1 VAHRLH
7 PSKPRMK
14 LRFLMAVAVAVVV
27 PVAGAPGEDDQ
38 AVPTNINSR
47 YTIEKVSISG
57 WRNAL
62 ISSPLRTE
70 LDHVVGEKLDQ
81 PRLEKLADRMRK
93 ELHVSDVA
101 VKVTKGTAPDHV
113 LVTFEVKS
121 KEQRF
126 DLNVAKFLYDSEQG
140 WSGEGTATTRI
151 GGNAFT
157 LGLVSDGDA
166 LLERF
171 AGLKL
176 RYQRDNMGTKWLGL
190 RFEFDTFHD
199 QWNRAT
205 LSAVS
210 AADDTSAVEPF
221 TYRNR
226 QVFTP
231 EARLFLAEP
240 LELDFGVRFARYRPS
255 TPGANTESSNAV
267 VSTLRYHQRWG
278 SEGDSHRQELEG
290 SYSFDTATR
299 ILETDP
305 VYTRHMARARY
316 KLHHGHNSVQVGF
329 LAGRIYGKTPLFDRF
344 VLGDSS
350 TLRGWNKFDLDPLGG
365 SHVAH
370 GSIDYAYRFFQV
382 FYDTGAVWDR
392 PQDRAQKQ
400 SLGVGLRKDNFQL
413 AVAFPVRAGRVNP
426 MFFAGMNF

>member
-1 VAHRLH
+1 
-7 PSKPRMK
+7 MK
-14 LRFLMAVAVAVVV
+14 LQFLMAVAVAVV

-38 AVPTNINSR
+38 AITTNINSR

-81 PRLEKLADRMRK
+81 PRLEKLADRMKK

-140 WSGEGTATTRI
+140 WSGEGAATTRI

-171 AGLKL
+171 AGLKV
-176 RYQRDNMGTKWLGL
+176 RYQRDNIPLPGVAKRLGL

-205 LSAVS
+205 LAAVS
-210 AADDTSAVEPF
+210 ASSESSPVEPV
-221 TYRNR
+221 TYRDR

-278 SEGDSHRQELEG
+278 SAGDSQQQEVEG

-299 ILETDP
+299 FFESDP

-316 KLHHGHNSVQVGF
+316 KLHHGHNSVQVSF
-329 LAGRIYGKTPLFDRF
+329 LAGRIYGQTPLFDRF
-344 VLGDSS
+344 VLGDAS

-370 GSIDYAYRFFQV
+370 GSIDYGYRFFQV

-392 PQDRAQKQ
+392 PQDREQKQ
-400 SLGVGLRKDNFQL
+400 SLGAGLRKDNFQL
-413 AVAFPVRAGRVNP
+413 AVAFPVRAGRADP

>member
-1 VAHRLH
+1 
-7 PSKPRMK
+7 MK
-14 LRFLMAVAVAVVV
+14 LQVLMLAAVAVAF
-27 PVAGAPGEDDQ
+27 AGTPGEDDPSQ
-38 AVPTNINSR
+38 PTNVNAR
-47 YTIEKVSISG
+47 YTIEKVNIAG
-57 WRNAL
+57 FQNRL

-70 LDHVVGEKLDQ
+70 LDQVVGEKLDQ
-81 PRLEKLADRMRK
+81 SRLDKLADRMKK
-93 ELHVSDVA
+93 ELHVSDVM
-101 VKVTKGTAPDHV
+101 VKVTRGTAPDHV

-171 AGLKL
+171 AGLKA
-176 RYQRDNMGTKWLGL
+176 RYQRDHLGTKWLGL

-205 LSAVS
+205 LEAVNES
-210 AADDTSAVEPF
+210 PNAAVEPV
-221 TYRNR
+221 TYRDR
-226 QVFTP
+226 QVFMP
-231 EARLFLAEP
+231 EARLYLAEP

-278 SEGDSHRQELEG
+278 SAADIQQQEWEASYALEA
-290 SYSFDTATR
+290 ATR
-299 ILETDP
+299 VFNSDP
-305 VYTRHMARARY
+305 VYARHMARARY
-316 KLHHGHNSVQVGF
+316 KFRRGRNSVQVGF
-329 LAGRIYGKTPLFDRF
+329 LAGVIHGQTPLFDRF
-344 VLGDSS
+344 VLGDAA
-350 TLRGWNKFDLDPLGG
+350 TLRGWSKFDIDPLGG

-370 GSIDYAYRFFQV
+370 GSIDYLYRFFQV

-392 PQDRAQKQ
+392 AQDREQKQ
-400 SLGVGLRKDNFQL
+400 SVGTGFKKDNFQL
-413 AVAFPVRAGRVNP
+413 AVAFPLRAGRVDP

>member
-1 VAHRLH
+1 
-7 PSKPRMK
+7 MK
-14 LRFLMAVAVAVVV
+14 LQVLMLAAVAVAF
-27 PVAGAPGEDDQ
+27 AGTPGEDDPSQ
-38 AVPTNINSR
+38 PTNVNAR
-47 YTIEKVSISG
+47 YTIEKVNIAG
-57 WRNAL
+57 FQNRL

-70 LDHVVGEKLDQ
+70 LDQVVGEKLDQ
-81 PRLEKLADRMRK
+81 SRLDKLADRMKK
-93 ELHVSDVA
+93 ELHVSDVM
-101 VKVTKGTAPDHV
+101 VKVTRGTAPDHV

-171 AGLKL
+171 AGLKA
-176 RYQRDNMGTKWLGL
+176 RYQRDHLGTKWLGL

-205 LSAVS
+205 LEAVNES
-210 AADDTSAVEPF
+210 PNAAVEPV
-221 TYRNR
+221 TYRDR
-226 QVFTP
+226 QVFMP
-231 EARLFLAEP
+231 EARLYLAEP

-278 SEGDSHRQELEG
+278 SAADIQQQEWEA
-290 SYSFDTATR
+290 SYALDAATR
-299 ILETDP
+299 VFNSDP
-305 VYTRHMARARY
+305 VYARHMARARY
-316 KLHHGHNSVQVGF
+316 KFRRGRNSVQVGF
-329 LAGRIYGKTPLFDRF
+329 LAGVIHGQTPLFDRF
-344 VLGDSS
+344 VLGDAA
-350 TLRGWNKFDLDPLGG
+350 TLRGWSKFDIDPLGG

-370 GSIDYAYRFFQV
+370 GSIDYLYRFFQV

-392 PQDRAQKQ
+392 AQDREQKQ
-400 SLGVGLRKDNFQL
+400 SVGTGFKKDNFQL
-413 AVAFPVRAGRVNP
+413 AVAFPLRAGRVDP

>member
-1 VAHRLH
+1 
-7 PSKPRMK
+7 MK
-14 LRFLMAVAVAVVV
+14 LLFLMTVAVAV
-27 PVAGAPGEDDQ
+27 PMAAAPGEDDP
-38 AVPTNINSR
+38 AIATNINSR
-47 YTIEKVSISG
+47 YTIEKVSVSG
-57 WRNAL
+57 FGNSL

-81 PRLEKLADRMRK
+81 SRLEKLADRMKR
-93 ELHVSDVA
+93 ELRVSDVA

-121 KEQRF
+121 KQQRF
-126 DLNVAKFLYDSEQG
+126 DLNVAKFLYDAEQG
-140 WSGEGTATTRI
+140 WSGEGTAATRI

-171 AGLKL
+171 AGLRAL
-176 RYQRDNMGTKWLGL
+176 YQRDRLAGKWLGL
-190 RFEFDTFHD
+190 RFEFDTFHE

-205 LSAVS
+205 REAVS
-210 AADDTSAVEPF
+210 APADNSVEAV
-221 TYRNR
+221 TYRDR
-226 QVFTP
+226 QVFMP
-231 EARLFLAEP
+231 EARLYLAEP
-240 LELDFGVRFARYRPS
+240 LELDFGVRFARYWLS

-278 SEGDSHRQELEG
+278 SEGDLQHQEVEG
-290 SYSFDTATR
+290 SYSFEEATR
-299 ILETDP
+299 AFESDS

-316 KLHHGHNSVQVGF
+316 KFRDGHNSVQVSF
-329 LAGRIYGKTPLFDRF
+329 LGGRIYGQTPLFDRF
-344 VLGDSS
+344 VLGDAS

-370 GSIDYAYRFFQV
+370 GSVDYLYRFFQV
-382 FYDTGAVWDR
+382 FYDTGAVWDL
-392 PQDRAQKQ
+392 PQDREQRQ
-400 SLGVGLRKDNFQL
+400 SLGAGLRKDNFQL
-413 AVAFPVRAGRVNP
+413 AVAFPLRAGRVDP

>member
-1 VAHRLH
+1 
-7 PSKPRMK
+7 
-14 LRFLMAVAVAVVV
+14 MAVAIAV
-27 PVAGAPGEDDQ
+27 PSAGAPGEDDP
-38 AVPTNINSR
+38 AIPTNINSR
-47 YTIEKVSISG
+47 YTIEKVSVSG
-57 WRNAL
+57 FGNSL

-70 LDHVVGEKLDQ
+70 LDQVVGEKLDQ
-81 PRLEKLADRMRK
+81 SRLDKLADRMKK

-126 DLNVAKFLYDSEQG
+126 DLNVAKFLYDAEQG

-157 LGLVSDGDA
+157 LGVVSDGDA

-171 AGLKL
+171 AGLKV
-176 RYQRDNMGTKWLGL
+176 RYQRDRLGTKWLGL

-199 QWNRAT
+199 EWNRAT
-205 LSAVS
+205 LEAVS
-210 AADDTSAVEPF
+210 APADTSAVEPV
-221 TYRNR
+221 TYRDR

-231 EARLFLAEP
+231 EARLYLAEP

-278 SEGDSHRQELEG
+278 SEGDLQQQEVEG
-290 SYSFDTATR
+290 SYSFDEATR
-299 ILETDP
+299 AFESDP
-305 VYTRHMARARY
+305 VYTRHVARARY
-316 KLHHGHNSVQVGF
+316 KFHRAHNSVQVSF
-329 LAGRIYGKTPLFDRF
+329 LAGRIYGQTPLFDRF
-344 VLGDSS
+344 VLGDAS

-365 SHVAH
+365 SRVVH
-370 GSIDYAYRFFQV
+370 GSIDYLYRFFQV
-382 FYDTGAVWDR
+382 FYDTGAVWDL
-392 PQDRAQKQ
+392 PQEREQKQ
-400 SLGVGLRKDNFQL
+400 SLGTGLRKDNFQL
-413 AVAFPVRAGRVNP
+413 AVAFPIRPGRVDP

>member
-1 VAHRLH
+1 MLAAVTVA
-7 PSKPRMK
+7 
-14 LRFLMAVAVAVVV
+14 F
-27 PVAGAPGEDDQ
+27 AGTPGEDDPSQ
-38 AVPTNINSR
+38 PTNVNAR
-47 YTIEKVSISG
+47 YTIEKVSIAG
-57 WRNAL
+57 FQNRL

-70 LDHVVGEKLDQ
+70 LDQVVGEKLDQ
-81 PRLEKLADRMRK
+81 SRLDKLADKMKK
-93 ELHVSDVA
+93 ELHVSDVM
-101 VKVTKGTAPDHV
+101 VKVTRGTAPDHV

-140 WSGEGTATTRI
+140 WSGEGTATTRV

-171 AGLKL
+171 AGLKA
-176 RYQRDNMGTKWLGL
+176 RYQRDHLGTKWLGL

-205 LSAVS
+205 LEAVNES
-210 AADDTSAVEPF
+210 PNAAVEPV
-221 TYRNR
+221 TYRDR
-226 QVFTP
+226 QVFMP
-231 EARLFLAEP
+231 EARLYLAEP

-278 SEGDSHRQELEG
+278 SAEDIQQQEGEASYALEA
-290 SYSFDTATR
+290 ATR
-299 ILETDP
+299 IFNSDP
-305 VYTRHMARARY
+305 VYARHMLRARY
-316 KLHHGHNSVQVGF
+316 KLRHGRNSVQVGF
-329 LAGRIYGKTPLFDRF
+329 LAGVIHGQTPLFDRF
-344 VLGDSS
+344 VLGDAS
-350 TLRGWNKFDLDPLGG
+350 TLRGWSKFDIDPLGG

-370 GSIDYAYRFFQV
+370 GSIDYLYRFFQV

-392 PQDRAQKQ
+392 AQDREQKQ
-400 SLGVGLRKDNFQL
+400 SLGTGFKKDNFQL
-413 AVAFPVRAGRVNP
+413 AVAFPLRAGRADP

>member
-1 VAHRLH
+1 MKWQVLMLAAVTVA
-7 PSKPRMK
+7 
-14 LRFLMAVAVAVVV
+14 F
-27 PVAGAPGEDDQ
+27 AGTPGEDDPSQ
-38 AVPTNINSR
+38 PTNVNAR
-47 YTIEKVSISG
+47 YTIEKVSIAG
-57 WRNAL
+57 FQNRL

-70 LDHVVGEKLDQ
+70 LDQVVGEKLDQ
-81 PRLEKLADRMRK
+81 SRLDKLAERMKK
-93 ELHVSDVA
+93 ELHVSDVM
-101 VKVTKGTAPDHV
+101 VKVTRGTAPDHV

-171 AGLKL
+171 AGLKA
-176 RYQRDNMGTKWLGL
+176 RYEREHLGTKWLGL

-205 LSAVS
+205 LEAVS
-210 AADDTSAVEPF
+210 ASPDNTAVEPV
-221 TYRNR
+221 TYRDR

-231 EARLFLAEP
+231 EARLYLAEP
-240 LELDFGVRFARYRPS
+240 LEFDFGVRFARYRPS

-278 SEGDSHRQELEG
+278 SAEDIQQQEWEASYGLEA
-290 SYSFDTATR
+290 ATR
-299 ILETDP
+299 VFNTDP
-305 VYTRHMARARY
+305 VYARHMLRARY
-316 KLHHGHNSVQVGF
+316 KFRHTRNSVQVGF
-329 LAGRIYGKTPLFDRF
+329 LAGVIHGQTPLFDRF
-344 VLGDSS
+344 VLGDAS
-350 TLRGWNKFDLDPLGG
+350 TLRGWSKFDIDPLGG
-365 SHVAH
+365 SHVVH
-370 GSIDYAYRFFQV
+370 GSIDYLYRFFQV

-392 PQDRAQKQ
+392 VQDRDQKQ
-400 SLGVGLRKDNFQL
+400 SVGTGFKKDNFQL
-413 AVAFPVRAGRVNP
+413 AVAFPLRAGRADP

>member
-1 VAHRLH
+1 VVSRLQL
-7 PSKPRMK
+7 SKPRMK
-14 LRFLMAVAVAVVV
+14 WLFFMAVVV
-27 PVAGAPGEDDQ
+27 RVPLAGAPGEDDI
-38 AVPTNINSR
+38 ATNINSR

-57 WRNAL
+57 WRNSL

-70 LDHVVGEKLDQ
+70 LDQVVGEKLDQ
-81 PRLEKLADRMRK
+81 SRLEKLAARMKK

-101 VKVTKGTAPDHV
+101 VKVTKGTAPEHV
-113 LVTFEVKS
+113 LVTFEVRS

-126 DLNVAKFLYDSEQG
+126 DLNVAKFLYDAEQG
-140 WSGEGTATTRI
+140 WSGEATATTRI

-157 LGLVSDGDA
+157 LGVVSDGDA

-171 AGLKL
+171 AGLKV
-176 RYQRDNMGTKWLGL
+176 RYQRDELGTKRLGF

-199 QWNRAT
+199 EWNRAT
-205 LSAVS
+205 LLAVS
-210 AADDTSAVEPF
+210 ASGEGSAVEPVI
-221 TYRNR
+221 YRDR

-240 LELDFGVRFARYRPS
+240 VELDFGVRFARYRPS

-278 SEGDSHRQELEG
+278 SEADIQHQELEG
-290 SYSFDTATR
+290 SYSFDEATR
-299 ILETDP
+299 VFQSDP

-316 KLHHGHNSVQVGF
+316 KFRRSHNSVQVGF
-329 LAGRIYGKTPLFDRF
+329 MAGRIFGQSPLFDRF

-365 SHVAH
+365 SRMVH
-370 GSIDYAYRFFQV
+370 GSIDYVYRFFQV

-392 PQDRAQKQ
+392 PQDREQKQ
-400 SLGVGLRKDNFQL
+400 SLGTGLRKDNFQL
-413 AVAFPVRAGRVNP
+413 AVAFPLRAGRADP

>member
-1 VAHRLH
+1 
-7 PSKPRMK
+7 MK
-14 LRFLMAVAVAVVV
+14 LQVLMLAAVMVAY
-27 PVAGAPGEDDQ
+27 AGTPGEDDPSQ
-38 AVPTNINSR
+38 PTNINAR
-47 YTIEKVSISG
+47 YTIEKVSIAG
-57 WRNAL
+57 FQNRL

-70 LDHVVGEKLDQ
+70 LDQVVGEKLDQ
-81 PRLEKLADRMRK
+81 SRLDKLAERMKK
-93 ELHVSDVA
+93 ELHVSDVM
-101 VKVTKGTAPDHV
+101 VKVTRGTAPDHV

-140 WSGEGTATTRI
+140 WSGEGTATTRV
-151 GGNAFT
+151 GGNSFT

-171 AGLKL
+171 AGLKA
-176 RYQRDNMGTKWLGL
+176 RYQRDHLGTKWLGL

-205 LSAVS
+205 LEAVNES
-210 AADDTSAVEPF
+210 PNAAVEPV
-221 TYRNR
+221 TYRDR
-226 QVFTP
+226 QVFMP
-231 EARLFLAEP
+231 EARLYLAEP

-278 SEGDSHRQELEG
+278 SAEDIQQQEWEASYALEA
-290 SYSFDTATR
+290 ATR
-299 ILETDP
+299 VFSSDP
-305 VYTRHMARARY
+305 VYARHMVRARY
-316 KLHHGHNSVQVGF
+316 KLRHGRSSVQVGF
-329 LAGRIYGKTPLFDRF
+329 LAGVIHGQTPLFDRF
-344 VLGDSS
+344 VLGDAA
-350 TLRGWNKFDLDPLGG
+350 TLRGWSKFDIDPLGG

-370 GSIDYAYRFFQV
+370 GSIDYLYRFFQV

-392 PQDRAQKQ
+392 SQDREQKQ
-400 SLGVGLRKDNFQL
+400 SVGTGFKKDNFQL
-413 AVAFPVRAGRVNP
+413 AVAFPLRAGRVDP

>member
-1 VAHRLH
+1 MARWLH

-14 LRFLMAVAVAVVV
+14 LLFLMAVAVTVHLT
-27 PVAGAPGEDDQ
+27 GAPGEDD
-38 AVPTNINSR
+38 AAISTNINSR
-47 YTIEKVSISG
+47 YTIEKVSVSG
-57 WRNAL
+57 FGNSL

-81 PRLEKLADRMRK
+81 SRLDKLADRMKK
-93 ELHVSDVA
+93 ELRVAEVA
-101 VKVTKGTAPDHV
+101 VKVTKGTEPDHV

-121 KEQRF
+121 KQQRF
-126 DLNVAKFLYDSEQG
+126 DLSVAKFLYDAEQG
-140 WSGEGTATTRI
+140 WSGEGTATTRVA
-151 GGNAFT
+151 GNTFS

-171 AGLKL
+171 AGIKA
-176 RYQRDNMGTKWLGL
+176 RYQRDHLGTKWLGF

-199 QWNRAT
+199 EWNRAT
-205 LSAVS
+205 LAAVS
-210 AADDTSAVEPF
+210 TASETGAVEPF
-221 TYRNR
+221 TYRDR

-240 LELDFGVRFARYRPS
+240 VELDFGVRFARYRLS

-278 SEGDSHRQELEG
+278 SAADSQQQEVEG
-290 SYSFDTATR
+290 SYSFDGATR
-299 ILETDP
+299 VFESDP
-305 VYTRHMARARY
+305 VYTRHMARVRY
-316 KLHHGHNSVQVGF
+316 KFRHGHNSVQVSF
-329 LAGRIYGKTPLFDRF
+329 LGGRIYGQTPLFDRF
-344 VLGDSS
+344 VLGDAS

-370 GSIDYAYRFFQV
+370 GSVDYLYRIFQV
-382 FYDTGAVWDR
+382 FYDTGAVWDL
-392 PQDRAQKQ
+392 PQEREQRQ
-400 SLGVGLRKDNFQL
+400 SVGTGLRKDNFQL
-413 AVAFPVRAGRVNP
+413 AVAFPLRAGRVDP

>member
-1 VAHRLH
+1 
-7 PSKPRMK
+7 MK
-14 LRFLMAVAVAVVV
+14 LLFLIAVTVAVPLA
-27 PVAGAPGEDDQ
+27 AAPGEDD

-47 YTIEKVSISG
+47 YTIEKVSVSG
-57 WRNAL
+57 FGNSL
-62 ISSPLRTE
+62 ISTPLRTE

-81 PRLEKLADRMRK
+81 SRLEKLADRMKK

-101 VKVTKGTAPDHV
+101 VKVTKGTAPEHV

-121 KEQRF
+121 KQQRF
-126 DLNVAKFLYDSEQG
+126 DLNVAKFLYDAEQG
-140 WSGEGTATTRI
+140 WSGEGTATTRV
-151 GGNAFT
+151 GGNAIT
-157 LGLVSDGDA
+157 IGLVSDGDA

-171 AGLKL
+171 AGLKA
-176 RYQRDNMGTKWLGL
+176 RYQRDHLGTKWLGL

-205 LSAVS
+205 LAAVS
-210 AADDTSAVEPF
+210 ASSGTSAVEPV
-221 TYRNR
+221 TYRDR

-231 EARLFLAEP
+231 EARLYLAEP

-278 SEGDSHRQELEG
+278 SEGDVQQQELDG
-290 SYSFDTATR
+290 SYSFDEATHFF
-299 ILETDP
+299 ESDP

-316 KLHHGHNSVQVGF
+316 KLHRGHNSVQVSF
-329 LAGRIYGKTPLFDRF
+329 LAGRIYGQTPLFDRF
-344 VLGDSS
+344 VLGDAS

-370 GSIDYAYRFFQV
+370 GSIDYLYRFFQV

-392 PQDRAQKQ
+392 AEDREQKQ
-400 SLGVGLRKDNFQL
+400 SLGTGLRKDNFQL
-413 AVAFPVRAGRVNP
+413 AVAFPIRPGRVNP